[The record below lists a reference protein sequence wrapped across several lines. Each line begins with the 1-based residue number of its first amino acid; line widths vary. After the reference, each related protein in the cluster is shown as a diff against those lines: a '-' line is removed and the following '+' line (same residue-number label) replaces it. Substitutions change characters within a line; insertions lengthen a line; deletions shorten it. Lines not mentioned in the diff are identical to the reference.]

1 MNMITNLVLILIAY
15 LSGSLASAI
24 IVCKLMGLS
33 DPRLDGSGNPG
44 ATNVLRLH
52 GKKAGLF
59 ALLGDLLKGVIPVLL
74 ARYLDAPAVVIAMTA
89 FAAFTGH
96 LYPVFFGFKGGKGVA
111 TLFGV
116 LVALNWVLGL
126 LYALTWITVAKLFR
140 YSSLAGIVTA
150 ILTPVY
156 TWLLM
161 PHPAYAIC
169 TLMMS
174 VFLLWRHR
182 NNIRNLISGT
192 ESKISARN

>member
-1 MNMITNLVLILIAY
+1 MNMIVNLLLILIAY

-24 IVCKLMGLS
+24 IVCRLMGLG

-52 GKKAGLF
+52 GKKAGLL
-59 ALLGDLLKGVIPVLL
+59 ALLGDLLKGVLPVLL

-89 FAAFTGH
+89 FAAFIGH
-96 LYPVFFGFKGGKGVA
+96 LYPVFFNFKGGKGVA

-116 LVALNWVLGL
+116 LFALNWLLGL
-126 LYALTWITVAKLFR
+126 LYALTWVTVAKLFR

-161 PHPAYAIC
+161 PHPAYTIC

-174 VFLLWRHR
+174 GLLLWRHQS
-182 NNIRNLISGT
+182 NIRKLISGA
-192 ESKISARN
+192 ESKIGTRD